1 MISNGEHK
9 SKSISVDLSLGYCN
23 EQKQAIRIH
32 MQGQRLEGESGI
44 SGKVCHQH
52 GPLAG
57 LAHNQQFT
65 LKVFATALTNPQS
78 SLALWLNL
86 FSPTST
92 PFFLPLPCCP
102 VSQRASEAFYYSPDY
117 TLTSLSL
124 SLSSLSLPLSF
135 THCLF
140 HLKTLKTFHRRSEWL
155 LFSDYC
161 KHAREAKQIY
171 I

>member
-9 SKSISVDLSLGYCN
+9 SKSITVDLSLGHCN
-23 EQKQAIRIH
+23 EQKQAIRIN
-32 MQGQRLEGESGI
+32 MLGQRLEAESGI
-44 SGKVCHQH
+44 SQKVCHQH
-52 GPLAG
+52 GPWVG

-65 LKVFATALTNPQS
+65 LKAFATALTQIPSHPLLSCLTS
-78 SLALWLNL
+78 S
-86 FSPTST
+86 P
-92 PFFLPLPCCP
+92 PLPHHFSCP
-102 VSQRASEAFYYSPDY
+102 CPAAECLRGPLRHSIIPLTKPLPYSF
-117 TLTSLSL
+117 

-140 HLKTLKTFHRRSEWL
+140 HLKILKTFHRSFEWM

-161 KHAREAKQIY
+161 KHARKAKQIY

>member
-9 SKSISVDLSLGYCN
+9 SKSITVDLSLGYCN

-32 MQGQRLEGESGI
+32 MLGQRLEGESGI
-44 SGKVCHQH
+44 SQKVCHQH

-65 LKVFATALTNPQS
+65 LKVFATALTQIPSHPSLS
-78 SLALWLNL
+78 SLTS
-86 FSPTST
+86 SP
-92 PFFLPLPCCP
+92 PLPHHFFLPLPCCP
-102 VSQRASEAFYYSPDY
+102 VSPRASEAFYYSPDN
-117 TLTSLSL
+117 TLTSLFL

-140 HLKTLKTFHRRSEWL
+140 HLKILKTLHRRFE
-155 LFSDYC
+155 
-161 KHAREAKQIY
+161 
-171 I
+171 